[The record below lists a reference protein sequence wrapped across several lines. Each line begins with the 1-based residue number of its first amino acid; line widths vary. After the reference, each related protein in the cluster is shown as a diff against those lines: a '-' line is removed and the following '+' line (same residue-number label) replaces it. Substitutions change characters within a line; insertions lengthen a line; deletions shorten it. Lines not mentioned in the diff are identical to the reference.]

1 MTDQA
6 QPLIRFSAPQ
16 EEIFWSKYRILFYLW
31 RRQLGKSFVMGG
43 KAMSRMMQRRN
54 HSVFV
59 ISASVLMGEENIRK
73 EVEVWNILLDAH
85 RKIAEDAGMQLTSN
99 GDGLDLDDLAGLFES
114 SKLETRIWHSRTS
127 YSRTRVVAPNPQTAR
142 GFSGDVFGDEIGFW
156 PEFDGVFDA
165 VEPIISRN
173 PEWLMWL
180 ATTPPKDDS
189 HTVYDLLDPGQQ
201 KFIPN
206 ARGNWFETESGYPV
220 HRVDAY
226 DAELAGVPMY
236 HPRTGEVV
244 TVDEA
249 RALALNKVNFDRNYK
264 LGFTAS
270 GGSAIPVHLIRQAQA
285 KGASTCR
292 GIDITD
298 TLAA

>member
-1 MTDQA
+1 MSE
-6 QPLIRFSAPQ
+6 PLIKFLPPQ
-16 EEIFWSKYRILFYLW
+16 EEIFWSQFRILFYLW

-43 KAMSRMMQRRN
+43 KAMSRMMTRRN

-59 ISASVLMGEENIRK
+59 VSASVLMGEENIRK
-73 EVEVWNILLDAH
+73 EVEVWNILQD
-85 RKIAEDAGMQLTSN
+85 RFRRIAEAEGKQLTSN
-99 GDGLDLDDLAGLFES
+99 GDGLSLDDLAGLFES
-114 SKLETRIWHSRTS
+114 SKLETRIWHDRTS

-165 VEPIISRN
+165 IEPIISRN

-180 ATTPPKDDS
+180 ATTPPKDES
-189 HTVYDLLDPGQQ
+189 HPVYDLLDPGEM
-201 KFIPN
+201 KFPAN
-206 ARGNWFETESGYPV
+206 PRGNWFETESGYPV

-226 DAELAGVPMY
+226 DGELAGVPLF
-236 HPRTGEVV
+236 HPRSGEAV
-244 TVDEA
+244 TVAEA
-249 RALALNKVNFDRNYK
+249 RGLALNKVNFDRNYLLK
-264 LGFTAS
+264 FTAS

-285 KGASTCR
+285 KGNGQCL